1 MIKKFRIRLKSEGR
15 SLVWFHRNFI
25 SNVTYAYFV
34 IQLHEPERMHE
45 AVWNALSDYL
55 KGF

>member
-1 MIKKFRIRLKSEGR
+1 MIKKFRIMLKSEGR

-25 SNVTYAYFV
+25 QNVTYQYFI

-45 AVWNALSDYL
+45 AVWDAMADYL
-55 KGF
+55 KGA